1 MAKHKNYR
9 SNTAENKINVK
20 FQEKQFSSN
29 TKRADGKIEDF
40 PKNTAGIRQY
50 FKGKSAAGNIQTNY
64 KYSQK
69 SKDFQP
75 TSIFHFFFFLYIYI
89 CLLMNFTNKII

>member
-1 MAKHKNYR
+1 MSKHKNYR

-20 FQEKQFSSN
+20 FQEKQFNSN

-50 FKGKSAAGNIQTNY
+50 FKGKSAGNFQTNY
-64 KYSQK
+64 KYQK
-69 SKDFQP
+69 SKDFQSASFP
-75 TSIFHFFFFLYIYI
+75 FFFHTKLNFLLKLI
-89 CLLMNFTNKII
+89 